1 MSLVNLLQLDAEIS
15 RRLRLAERSSRLH
28 TIAAILAHSGDSW
41 FWLGALAVIWL
52 LGTPYWKDRATTMAL
67 GILIPAVLVMA
78 LKFTIRRKRPSGE
91 WGAIYRRTDPHS
103 FPSGHAARAAMLMIL
118 GLSLGPPWLGVLLLV
133 WAPLVTLARVSVG
146 VHYISD
152 VAAGFVIGILTGI
165 LTLSL

>member
-1 MSLVNLLQLDAEIS
+1 VSLVNLLQLDAEFS
-15 RRLRLAERSSRLH
+15 RRLRLAERSNRLH
-28 TIAAILAHSGDSW
+28 TIAALLAHSGDSW

-52 LGTPYWKDRATTMAL
+52 LGTPYWKVRATTMAL
-67 GILIPAVLVMA
+67 GILITAVLVMA